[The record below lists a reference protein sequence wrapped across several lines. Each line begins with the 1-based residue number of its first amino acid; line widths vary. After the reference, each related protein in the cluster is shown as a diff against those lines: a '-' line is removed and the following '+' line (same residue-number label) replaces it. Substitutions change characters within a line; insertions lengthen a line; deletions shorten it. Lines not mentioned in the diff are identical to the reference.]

1 MSGLSGGKGE
11 GGVKYCLVWMSIVP
25 KKKKGGG
32 CEKLKGG
39 SGRQRVEG
47 KKSRRE
53 RRYGN
58 KENKTLI

>member
-1 MSGLSGGKGE
+1 MFGLDEYRSQE
-11 GGVKYCLVWMSIVP
+11 
-25 KKKKGGG
+25 KKGGG